1 MDFGLKKEHIDAI
14 NNVFNEYQN
23 VEKVLIYGSR
33 AKGTHKTGS
42 DIDLVIAEKEISFSQ
57 MMEITNKLDDLLLP
71 YKIDIS
77 QKSKISNSDLTDH
90 INRVGKIFYQKNDKD

>member
-23 VEKVLIYGSR
+23 IEKVLIYGSR
-33 AKGTHKTGS
+33 AKGTYKPGS

-90 INRVGKIFYQKNDKD
+90 ISRVGKVFYQKNDKD

>member
-23 VEKVLIYGSR
+23 VEKVLIYGYR
-33 AKGTHKTGS
+33 AKGTHKPGS

-77 QKSKISNSDLTDH
+77 QKSKISNSDLIDH
-90 INRVGKIFYQKNDKD
+90 INRVGKIFYQRND

>member
-33 AKGTHKTGS
+33 AKGTHKPGS

-77 QKSKISNSDLTDH
+77 QKSKISNSDLIDH
-90 INRVGKIFYQKNDKD
+90 INRVGKIFYQRND

>member
-23 VEKVLIYGSR
+23 IEKVLIYGSR
-33 AKGTHKTGS
+33 AKGTHKPGS

-77 QKSKISNSDLTDH
+77 QKSKISNSDLIDH
-90 INRVGKIFYQKNDKD
+90 INRVGKIFYQRND